1 MCLLCYFYGII
12 LVNYFMK
19 HALNVTRE
27 QNFADWYQEVV
38 DKADL
43 AENSSTKGAMVVK
56 PYGCAIWETIKNI
69 LDEKLK
75 SLGVQNAMFPALI
88 PVELLEKEAEHIK
101 GFAKECVVITHHR
114 LVEKNGKLEPDG
126 ELERPYILRPT
137 SETII
142 GESFSKWVKSYR
154 DLPLLIN
161 QWANVF
167 RWEMRTRMFLRT
179 SEFFWQEGHC
189 VFTNEKEADNN
200 ARQMLEVYD
209 DLLQNYYAICGIK
222 GQKTEDEKFA
232 GALKTYT
239 IETMMQDCKALQTC
253 TSHNLGQNFAH
264 ASEIKF
270 TDESTKEQYAW
281 TTSWGISTRSVGGL
295 ILSHSD
301 DDGLVLPPR
310 LAPYQVVIIPVI
322 HDENKRSDVINYCN
336 KIKNSLNCR
345 VFVDD
350 SYETPQN
357 KKWNWIR
364 KGAPIRLEI
373 GERDMNNNSIFFVK
387 RTKLEEK
394 NVLGFE
400 EFVNTCQNIL
410 DEMQSYLLE
419 NTKKNL
425 RNKTVII
432 DDLEKIEEAVKNSI
446 MFLDIPEKFIG
457 DKKLEDIMTKYALS
471 FRCKPFDRA
480 GRVIIAKSY

>member
-1 MCLLCYFYGII
+1 
-12 LVNYFMK
+12 MK
-19 HALNVTRE
+19 HALNITRE
-27 QNFADWYQEVV
+27 ENFADWYQEVV
-38 DKADL
+38 SKADL

-56 PYGCAIWETIKNI
+56 PYGCAIWEIIKNT

-88 PVELLEKEAEHIK
+88 PVELLEKEAEHVN

-114 LVEKNGKLEPDG
+114 LVERNGKLEPDG

-189 VFTNEKEADNN
+189 VFANEKEADEN
-200 ARQMLEVYD
+200 ARKMLEVYD
-209 DLLQNYYAICGIK
+209 DLLQNYYAISGIK

-232 GALKTYT
+232 GASKTYT

-270 TDESTKEQYAW
+270 TDENTKEQYAW
-281 TTSWGISTRSVGGL
+281 TTSWGLTTRTIGAL

-301 DDGLVLPPR
+301 DDGLVLPPK
-310 LAPYQVVIIPVI
+310 LAPYQVVIIPVV
-322 HDENKRSDVINYCN
+322 HDENKKNQIKEYCN
-336 KIKNSLNCR
+336 KIKKSLNCR
-345 VFVDD
+345 VLIDESFD
-350 SYETPQN
+350 TPQN
-357 KKWNWIR
+357 KKWNWVR
-364 KGAPIRLEI
+364 KGAPLRLEI
-373 GERDMNNNSIFFVK
+373 GERDMENNSIFFARRDK
-387 RTKLEEK
+387 IMEK
-394 NVLGFE
+394 NNMSFD
-400 EFVNTCQNIL
+400 EFVAKYQTIL
-410 DEMQSYLLE
+410 DDMQATLLQK
-419 NTKKNL
+419 TKDNL
-425 RNKTVII
+425 KAKTLRI
-432 DDLEKIEEAVKNSI
+432 ETIEELKNVIKKETLFFSI
-446 MFLDIPEKFIG
+446 PYNLFSNTELA
-457 DKKLEDIMTKYALS
+457 KLMEENALS
-471 FRCKPFDRA
+471 FRCIPFDEPS
-480 GRVIIAKSY
+480 RVIIAKSY

>member
-1 MCLLCYFYGII
+1 
-12 LVNYFMK
+12 MK
-19 HALNVTRE
+19 HALNITRE
-27 QNFADWYQEVV
+27 ENFADWYQEVIT
-38 DKADL
+38 KSDL

-56 PYGCAIWETIKNI
+56 PYGCAIWENIKNI

-75 SLGVQNAMFPALI
+75 NLGVQNAMFPALI
-88 PVELLEKEAEHIK
+88 PVELLEKEAEHVK

-114 LVEKNGKLEPDG
+114 LIEKNGKLEPDG

-189 VFTNEKEADNN
+189 VFANEKEADEN
-200 ARQMLEVYD
+200 ARKMLEVYD
-209 DLLQNYYAICGIK
+209 DLLQNYYAISGIK

-270 TDESTKEQYAW
+270 TDENTKEQYAW
-281 TTSWGISTRSVGGL
+281 TTSWGFTTRTVGAL

-301 DDGLVLPPR
+301 DDGLVLPPK

-322 HDENKRSDVINYCN
+322 HDENKKNQIMEYCN
-336 KIKNSLNCR
+336 KIKNSLKCR
-345 VFVDD
+345 VLIDESFD
-350 SYETPQN
+350 TPQN
-357 KKWNWIR
+357 KKWNWVR
-364 KGAPIRLEI
+364 KGAPLRLEI
-373 GERDMNNNSIFFVK
+373 GERDMESGSIFFARRDKIMEKNNVSFDEFVVK
-387 RTKLEEK
+387 CQSILDDIQAALLQRTKDNLK
-394 NVLGFE
+394 A
-400 EFVNTCQNIL
+400 NT
-410 DEMQSYLLE
+410 
-419 NTKKNL
+419 
-425 RNKTVII
+425 V
-432 DDLEKIEEAVKNSI
+432 KIETIEELKDIAKKEIKFFNIPYKFFGNSDLAKI
-446 MFLDIPEKFIG
+446 ME
-457 DKKLEDIMTKYALS
+457 ENALS
-471 FRCKPFDRA
+471 FRCVPFEEPDR
-480 GRVIIAKSY
+480 IIVAKSY

>member
-1 MCLLCYFYGII
+1 
-12 LVNYFMK
+12 MK
-19 HALNVTRE
+19 HALNITRE
-27 QNFADWYQEVV
+27 ENFADWYQEVIT
-38 DKADL
+38 KADL

-56 PYGCAIWETIKNI
+56 PYGCAIWENIKNI

-75 SLGVQNAMFPALI
+75 NLGVQNAMFPALI
-88 PVELLEKEAEHIK
+88 PVELLEKEAEHVK

-114 LVEKNGKLEPDG
+114 LIEKNGKLEPDG

-189 VFTNEKEADNN
+189 VFANEKEADEN
-200 ARQMLEVYD
+200 ARKMLEVYD
-209 DLLQNYYAICGIK
+209 DLLQNYYAISGIK

-232 GALKTYT
+232 GAAKTYT

-270 TDESTKEQYAW
+270 TDENTKEQYAW
-281 TTSWGISTRSVGGL
+281 TTSWGFTTRTVGAL

-301 DDGLVLPPR
+301 DDGLVLPPK

-322 HDENKRSDVINYCN
+322 HDESKKNQIMEYCN
-336 KIKNSLNCR
+336 KIKNSLKCR
-345 VFVDD
+345 VLIDESFD
-350 SYETPQN
+350 TPQN
-357 KKWNWIR
+357 KKWNWVR
-364 KGAPIRLEI
+364 KGAPLRLEI
-373 GERDMNNNSIFFVK
+373 GERDMESGSIFFARRDK
-387 RTKLEEK
+387 IMEKNNASFDEFIAKCQSILDDIQATLLQRTKDNLK
-394 NVLGFE
+394 A
-400 EFVNTCQNIL
+400 NT
-410 DEMQSYLLE
+410 
-419 NTKKNL
+419 
-425 RNKTVII
+425 V
-432 DDLEKIEEAVKNSI
+432 KIETIEELKDIAKKDTKFFNIPYKFFGNSDLAKI
-446 MFLDIPEKFIG
+446 ME
-457 DKKLEDIMTKYALS
+457 ENALS
-471 FRCKPFDRA
+471 FRCIPFEESDR
-480 GRVIIAKSY
+480 IIVAKSY

>member
-189 VFTNEKEADNN
+189 VFTNEKEAD
-200 ARQMLEVYD
+200 
-209 DLLQNYYAICGIK
+209 
-222 GQKTEDEKFA
+222 F
-232 GALKTYT
+232 
-239 IETMMQDCKALQTC
+239 
-253 TSHNLGQNFAH
+253 
-264 ASEIKF
+264 
-270 TDESTKEQYAW
+270 
-281 TTSWGISTRSVGGL
+281 
-295 ILSHSD
+295 
-301 DDGLVLPPR
+301 
-310 LAPYQVVIIPVI
+310 
-322 HDENKRSDVINYCN
+322 
-336 KIKNSLNCR
+336 KNR
-345 VFVDD
+345 R
-350 SYETPQN
+350 P
-357 KKWNWIR
+357 
-364 KGAPIRLEI
+364 
-373 GERDMNNNSIFFVK
+373 
-387 RTKLEEK
+387 
-394 NVLGFE
+394 
-400 EFVNTCQNIL
+400 
-410 DEMQSYLLE
+410 
-419 NTKKNL
+419 
-425 RNKTVII
+425 
-432 DDLEKIEEAVKNSI
+432 
-446 MFLDIPEKFIG
+446 
-457 DKKLEDIMTKYALS
+457 
-471 FRCKPFDRA
+471 
-480 GRVIIAKSY
+480 